1 MQGKIRYIGKHLA
14 CALLLCAATFSRASA
29 QTADSAEDS
38 AQQVVVAGARKDPEK
53 MSYAKFL
60 EALDYFEKNHTE
72 APSAVLKFRLV
83 PTHQFDV
90 SSLTVKIKAGNE
102 VIPLTL
108 DPDLTFAIPRIERLR
123 DKDAYVVVNKNSDNF
138 VWRTYVQTP
147 GLPPDQRRLGDLRV
161 ECRINFKSGLE
172 RFMGPGGPIVGPLYA
187 TKMDDPCYAPTI
199 DYPTFFT
206 FRPVFNVTI
215 SDGSKQLTLKTK
227 YLWRSGSQDVV
238 VALPFVTNFIRTYSY
253 APPVRDGSWS
263 NDSMLS
269 FEFMD
274 DASHDNAAINR

>member
-1 MQGKIRYIGKHLA
+1 M
-14 CALLLCAATFSRASA
+14 
-29 QTADSAEDS
+29 
-38 AQQVVVAGARKDPEK
+38 
-53 MSYAKFL
+53 
-60 EALDYFEKNHTE
+60 
-72 APSAVLKFRLV
+72 
-83 PTHQFDV
+83 
-90 SSLTVKIKAGNE
+90 
-102 VIPLTL
+102 
-108 DPDLTFAIPRIERLR
+108 
-123 DKDAYVVVNKNSDNF
+123 
-138 VWRTYVQTP
+138 
-147 GLPPDQRRLGDLRV
+147 